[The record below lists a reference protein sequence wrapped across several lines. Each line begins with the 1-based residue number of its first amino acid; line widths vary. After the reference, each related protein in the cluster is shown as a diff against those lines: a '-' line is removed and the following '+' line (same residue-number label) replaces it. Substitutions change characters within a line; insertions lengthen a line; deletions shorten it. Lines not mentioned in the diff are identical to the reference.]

1 MSRGKVVFR
10 RVIAAATEP
19 AVLRGAIA
27 PARGPAAR
35 RGALLAAAALVAGL
49 AAAGCNPSEETP
61 TAMEKPSRAPNEG
74 MKGVRIQNFK
84 IGDTRWVLTADSAAV
99 FREKKRVEALPVQ
112 VDFFEEERHVSVLTA
127 DLGILLQATDD
138 LEARGNVKVVTD
150 EGTVLTTEILFW
162 DHQKSLIHTE
172 EFVRIE
178 KEGDVLTG
186 VGMEAD
192 PGLDR
197 IDIKNAVEGTVK
209 DPGTLLG
216 EEDE

>member
-1 MSRGKVVFR
+1 M
-10 RVIAAATEP
+10 AAM
-19 AVLRGAIA
+19 
-27 PARGPAAR
+27 
-35 RGALLAAAALVAGL
+35 AALVTLAVLGL
-49 AAAGCNPSEETP
+49 AAGCRPGDETP

-74 MKGVRIQNFK
+74 MKGVRMQNFK
-84 IGDTRWVLTADSAAV
+84 VGDTRWVLTADSAAI

-112 VDFFEEERHVSVLTA
+112 IDFFEEDRHVSVLTA

-138 LEARGNVKVVTD
+138 LEARGHVKVVTD

-178 KEGDVLTG
+178 KDGDVLTG

-197 IDIKNAVEGTVK
+197 IDIKNAVRGTVM

-216 EEDE
+216 GDGE